1 MITKEDILESIT
13 GALLSDKPT
22 HSINIPIGWIFQ
34 AMQQYAEEYHKT
46 ELLKLNKSDVTSSVC
61 ICECG
66 KKASCPVC
74 RDCFKKGLEREQT
87 DL

>member
-34 AMQQYAEEYHKT
+34 AMQQYAEEYHRA
-46 ELLKLNKSDVTSSVC
+46 ELLKLNKSDVSNRGGS
-61 ICECG
+61 IPYE
-66 KKASCPVC
+66 SLS
-74 RDCFKKGLEREQT
+74 DSFKEIINSIEDNLNK
-87 DL
+87 